1 MAMTAQIKGRE
12 ALMRRLEKLAPNIE
26 KHTAPVKLQVAKD
39 LAEEIRAKAP
49 TGDTLEYM
57 ESIEGDTLSS
67 RPAQERV
74 GTSSTKD
81 PSAAGVYASHI
92 WRWLEF
98 GTAPHSTAKGG
109 GTVLGKKKAAE
120 GGPGMH
126 PGTAAQAHIFPT
138 YRAAKPKIRKR
149 ILAAVNKAVREARG
163 GNR

>member
-1 MAMTAQIKGRE
+1 MAITAKLSGRD
-12 ALMRRLEKLAPNIE
+12 ALMRRLEQLAPNIE

-39 LAEEIRAKAP
+39 LAEEIRARAP
-49 TGDTLEYM
+49 TGATLEYM

-81 PSAAGVYASHI
+81 PTAAGIYASYI
-92 WRWLEF
+92 WRWLEY
-98 GTAPHSTAKGG
+98 GTAPHSTTKGG
-109 GTVLGKKKAAE
+109 GTVLGKKKAASDSS
-120 GGPGMH
+120 GMH

-138 YRAAKPKIRKR
+138 YRAAKPNIRKR